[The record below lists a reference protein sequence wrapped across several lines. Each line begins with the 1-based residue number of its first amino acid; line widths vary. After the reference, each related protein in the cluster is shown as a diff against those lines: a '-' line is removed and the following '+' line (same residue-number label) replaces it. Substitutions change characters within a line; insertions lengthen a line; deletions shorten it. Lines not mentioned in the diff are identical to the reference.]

1 MFRTDFQTKKSQKEL
16 SETFSLYL
24 NKQKLIQSYPLEI
37 IPTRSQMIDWL
48 IFLCQNLSFKPETLF
63 RAVSIF
69 DLYISKSQNE
79 IIFSIYELKLVVIA
93 SLSLATKIEEINC
106 NFVNFLA
113 DNVLNGGSEIVYSSK
128 DLTKKEIEILQKL
141 NFNTNQSTPYQ
152 FLNVFQQLAFNFLG
166 NQPAKS
172 SWVLNTSEN
181 FLTLIVKNENSI
193 FTPAS
198 EVAMAAINQTLFQLS
213 CNFPMENNTTN
224 NGIIC
229 NLVSQI
235 QKLNNYCQ
243 KQDDGYRREINSI
256 KNKNNNYFQAAYN
269 F

>member
-128 DLTKKEIEILQKL
+128 DLTKKEIEI
-141 NFNTNQSTPYQ
+141 
-152 FLNVFQQLAFNFLG
+152 
-166 NQPAKS
+166 
-172 SWVLNTSEN
+172 
-181 FLTLIVKNENSI
+181 
-193 FTPAS
+193 
-198 EVAMAAINQTLFQLS
+198 
-213 CNFPMENNTTN
+213 
-224 NGIIC
+224 
-229 NLVSQI
+229 
-235 QKLNNYCQ
+235 
-243 KQDDGYRREINSI
+243 
-256 KNKNNNYFQAAYN
+256 
-269 F
+269 